1 MITGVVPILAVW
13 LFCMGASIKISATGT
28 VLKKSGTLVATK
40 IATAWVC
47 AFVFAQLLPEGGMVK
62 TGFFAGLSVLAIV
75 AAMDMTNAGLYASLM
90 QEYGTKKKPVL
101 LYLSRL
107 SPAPDD
113 DDYSGV
119 RRAGNVRT

>member
-40 IATAWVC
+40 SP
-47 AFVFAQLLPEGGMVK
+47 LPGSVPLFCPAPTGRGNGK

-75 AAMDMTNAGLYASLM
+75 AAMDMTNAGLYAS
-90 QEYGTKKKPVL
+90 
-101 LYLSRL
+101 
-107 SPAPDD
+107 
-113 DDYSGV
+113 
-119 RRAGNVRT
+119 